1 MKRYFIILALFALI
15 ISDSDFDNCKN
26 DFQNILEKECSQLSS
41 TDSNSKTKC
50 IFEGDSCKEI
60 YKSCDAYAPEN
71 NFVDSTCTSIEASNY
86 DKKCEVQTTNGQ
98 KKCVEVYKTCS
109 DGNKELSYCI
119 YFRAAAD
126 KRCVLKDNECQE
138 HYEDCEKLTTEDTC
152 ATNIGKGLTKICRWD
167 KTNEKCLNDDRKC
180 EEGLASFT
188 DKYTSDEYWKS
199 CINLYAETGKRC
211 VLKDNQCKTHFE
223 NCEDL
228 KTENTCATNIG
239 KGLTKICKWDST
251 GKKCLNADRT
261 CEDGLASF
269 TDKYTSDENWKS
281 CTNLYAEEGKRCVL
295 YNGNCETHKDSCEG
309 LTKNKCVENIPN
321 DFKKICEWKGN
332 ACQQRDRLC
341 NELQFFSDVNQFVDI
356 KKCFELTANDN
367 SKVCYIKEEKSCE
380 EYYPKC
386 ESANK
391 SECGKTKPLNEYKT
405 GFKQNYQCSYN
416 EGKTECEEVKKE
428 CSEYDVNNND
438 NCYNL
443 KPLKDHQTCI
453 LNGEKCESKYV
464 KCEDYNEDV
473 AQDKRIEA
481 DCKAITPQD
490 AQDAIYKYC
499 VFDTTKKVCETKR
512 KPCDLFKNKDE
523 CHTQYFED
531 NEDKR
536 CLFLKTGKCTE
547 SLRKCEANGANRDRE
562 FCEQI
567 EPNYNDGYH
576 YNCTFSE
583 VNGVKECTKKKIE
596 CEYFRERLTEDH
608 DCYDLR
614 NNIDDGKT
622 ICEPSGNKCIR
633 KFADCSYYEGKDE
646 NICKSILDEY
656 DNYKCVLNNKQECI
670 RQQRSCTEYK
680 GTNAN
685 VCENN
690 YKPSSDDK
698 RCVFV
703 DNKCIEQ
710 FKTCALYESQTVID
724 QKTCESIRNY
734 DTSKGEYY
742 PTYLCKWSAP
752 AQGETK
758 GKCTATKLGCN
769 EFNPDYYKTECG
781 GIALAD
787 GYNKCV
793 YNNNVCS
800 TKAKTC
806 KELDD
811 FPTLPSEQAK
821 EVCKNRETSS
831 GNLICEANED
841 SDGCIEKEKPK
852 NSSGEIKLS
861 KIILTLLFCLLA

>member
-15 ISDSDFDNCKN
+15 ISDSDFDKCKN

-41 TDSNSKTKC
+41 IDSNSKTKC

-138 HYEDCEKLTTEDTC
+138 HYEDCEKLTPESTC
-152 ATNIGKGLTKICRWD
+152 ADNIGKGLTKKCKWD
-167 KTNEKCLNDDRKC
+167 NTDKKCLNADRTC

-188 DKYTSDEYWKS
+188 DKYTYEDQGKS

-211 VLKDNQCKTHFE
+211 VL
-223 NCEDL
+223 
-228 KTENTCATNIG
+228 
-239 KGLTKICKWDST
+239 
-251 GKKCLNADRT
+251 
-261 CEDGLASF
+261 
-269 TDKYTSDENWKS
+269 
-281 CTNLYAEEGKRCVL
+281 
-295 YNGNCETHKDSCEG
+295 YNGNCQTHKDSCVG
-309 LTKNKCVENIPN
+309 LTEEDKCAKNIPN
-321 DFKKICEWKGN
+321 DFKKICEWKSN

-341 NELQFFSDVNQFVDI
+341 NELQFFSDVNQVVDI
-356 KKCFELTANDN
+356 EKCLDLTANGN
-367 SKVCYIKEEKSCE
+367 SKVCYIKEGINCE

-391 SECGKTKPLNEYKT
+391 SECGKTKPLNKYKT
-405 GFKQNYQCSYN
+405 GFKPNYKCSYN
-416 EGKTECEEVKKE
+416 EGKTKCEEVEKE

-438 NCYNL
+438 ICDNL

-453 LNGEKCESKYV
+453 LNGEKCESKYTE
-464 KCEDYNEDV
+464 CEDYNEDV
-473 AQDKRIEA
+473 AQDNRIEA
-481 DCKAITPQD
+481 DCKAIIPQK
-490 AQDAIYKYC
+490 DAIYKYC

-567 EPNYNDGYH
+567 EPNYYDGYH

-583 VNGVKECTKKKIE
+583 ENGVKECTKKKIE
-596 CEYFRERLTEDH
+596 CEYFRERLTGDH

-633 KFADCSYYEGKDE
+633 KFADCSYYEDKDE

-656 DNYKCVLNNKQECI
+656 YNYKCVLDDKQKCI

-690 YKPSSDDK
+690 YKPSSNDK